1 MTSSRWRAALD
12 DLWKLNRVHA
22 GPEMTRA
29 YELLAGHYDVE
40 LIRFP
45 SGEDCGSWTSPP
57 EWQART
63 GRLTGPDG
71 EVVADVADHVLH
83 LYPYSPPFSGT
94 VTLDE
99 LQPHLMSNPNRPDAI
114 PFFYR
119 NQYRHWDTE
128 WGFAIPHAVR
138 ENLKPGDYTVEI
150 DTAFTPGWMYMAEQ
164 VCNGEHPDSVLMVGH
179 FDHPAMCNDGLVG
192 CLAMHEVITRLNAAG
207 RKTRLTYRS
216 LSTVEIVGSVFYARH
231 RAPANKVREAT
242 FVGIAGADAP
252 VRYQTSALG
261 ESVMDRAM
269 AHLLHPDW
277 NDDTSINPF
286 RDSNGIGNDEIAFD
300 VVGVDI
306 PCGSTVRWRM
316 SEYHLSTDTPD
327 TVYDDRF
334 EEFVSVLMQLVDV
347 YEKNARLIARF
358 DSLPCV
364 SKPEFDLYVGRL
376 RMSGIDQPMDENA
389 RALLV
394 RLGNPLDRAQ
404 AIRVGERF
412 NQMCNYLPVM
422 ANGRFTTLDFA
433 ERIGVPFALAD
444 AYTDMWVEKGLL
456 EKVWLHP
463 WDDTDD

>member
-1 MTSSRWRAALD
+1 
-12 DLWKLNRVHA
+12 
-22 GPEMTRA
+22 MTRA

-179 FDHPAMCNDGLVG
+179 FDHPAMCNDGLVQWLPRHARG
-192 CLAMHEVITRLNAAG
+192 DHAAERGRPEDAADLSLAFDRGDRGLGVL
-207 RKTRLTYRS
+207 
-216 LSTVEIVGSVFYARH
+216 
-231 RAPANKVREAT
+231 RASPRTCEQGPRGDVRRDRRRRR
-242 FVGIAGADAP
+242 AGALSDERPRRKRHGPGDGAP
-252 VRYQTSALG
+252 
-261 ESVMDRAM
+261 
-269 AHLLHPDW
+269 P
-277 NDDTSINPF
+277 P
-286 RDSNGIGNDEIAFD
+286 
-300 VVGVDI
+300 
-306 PCGSTVRWRM
+306 P
-316 SEYHLSTDTPD
+316 
-327 TVYDDRF
+327 
-334 EEFVSVLMQLVDV
+334 
-347 YEKNARLIARF
+347 RL
-358 DSLPCV
+358 
-364 SKPEFDLYVGRL
+364 E
-376 RMSGIDQPMDENA
+376 
-389 RALLV
+389 
-394 RLGNPLDRAQ
+394 
-404 AIRVGERF
+404 
-412 NQMCNYLPVM
+412 
-422 ANGRFTTLDFA
+422 
-433 ERIGVPFALAD
+433 
-444 AYTDMWVEKGLL
+444 
-456 EKVWLHP
+456 
-463 WDDTDD
+463 